1 MSENTLIIIAH
12 FREAGGGGGT
22 VPLCTISKYMPSSCD
37 AMRAGIVFGSS
48 AYITKQI
55 NLEQDG
61 KREVITPGR
70 RPAYVISRL
79 VTASTLIGNR
89 EVGA

>member
-1 MSENTLIIIAH
+1 MGEVGPSLY
-12 FREAGGGGGT
+12 
-22 VPLCTISKYMPSSCD
+22 VPYLNICRLVV
-37 AMRAGIVFGSS
+37 MRVGIVFGSS

-55 NLEQDG
+55 NLERDG

-70 RPAYVISRL
+70 RSAYVISRL
-79 VTASTLIGNR
+79 VRAFTLIGNR